1 MDHAQELTEM
11 RRESKPVSTVL
22 RKSVRFFIINIFLMI
37 KTLSKLK
44 QELNTKTFLGEPA
57 PQTPLDSA
65 CAFGPRLGNRSVF
78 IPDPHLEMGKGS
90 SDVALFC
97 TFCIN
102 PIKNTSSL
110 CLVASLIEKETGAT
124 SDGTFNK
131 KLGYLHVQHVLIKET
146 GFFERKH
153 IFHYKSFIGLFVT
166 LLL

>member
-1 MDHAQELTEM
+1 MDHAQELTE
-11 RRESKPVSTVL
+11 
-22 RKSVRFFIINIFLMI
+22 I
-37 KTLSKLK
+37 
-44 QELNTKTFLGEPA
+44 Q
-57 PQTPLDSA
+57 
-65 CAFGPRLGNRSVF
+65 
-78 IPDPHLEMGKGS
+78 MGKGS

-124 SDGTFNK
+124 SDGTFNQ
-131 KLGYLHVQHVLIKET
+131 KLGYLHAQHVLIKET